1 MKNIKKEIEL
11 KGYTIVK
18 KLFSKKEIKD
28 IFSSYE
34 KNIDYCIKLIKVK
47 KNIDN
52 LDKKYLFLKKK
63 NKLLKSRSYDLS
75 KFHPS
80 IYNFALNKK
89 LDKILKNY
97 FKEEFFLD
105 LPQIRIDDNKNSFIL
120 PPHQEIYGQISQNI
134 ITLWAP
140 LSNVSKKKGTMGLIE
155 GSHKE
160 GIKRHLFYSINK
172 KKYHGVDKKIIKNA
186 KFKYLNLS
194 PGDAVLFH
202 PLLIHSSRKNIS
214 NKIRWTFVARYNGI
228 SGIDYL
234 KSLSSPLR
242 IKQKVK

>member
-1 MKNIKKEIEL
+1 MQSIKEKIDL
-11 KGYTIVK
+11 KGYAIIK
-18 KLFSKKEIKD
+18 KLFSKKEVKD
-28 IFSSYE
+28 IFNSYE
-34 KNIDYCIKLIKVK
+34 KNIDYCLKFIKDK
-47 KNIDN
+47 KKINTIDN
-52 LDKKYLFLKKK
+52 KYLFLKKK

-80 IYNFALNKK
+80 IYKFALNKK
-89 LDKILKNY
+89 LNKILKSY

-105 LPQIRIDDNKNSFIL
+105 LPQIRIDDSKNSFIL
-120 PPHQEIYGQISQNI
+120 PPHQEIFGQISQNI

-160 GIKRHLFYSINK
+160 GIKKHLFYSVNK
-172 KKYHGVDKKIIKNA
+172 KRYHGVDKKLLKKA

-202 PLLIHSSRKNIS
+202 PLLIHSSLKNLS

-228 SGIDYL
+228 SGINYL
-234 KSLSSPLR
+234 KSSSSTLR
-242 IKQKVK
+242 IKQKA